1 MTQSLTYQQMGT
13 AARGQAYALFAQT
26 MGYVAATAA
35 LFALGAWLG
44 RDLTGGAGIIAF
56 IAAFAA
62 LIGMR
67 VAARRSAQL
76 TAGLLA
82 AFGLLIGLAVDG
94 RLPRPARL
102 IFGRNELRRPCDRI
116 EGALLL
122 AVSAA
127 SLTVLALAALLA
139 GHIYNS
145 QRAAAACLRPTVAI
159 LSEPGPVVAN
169 ASNPTAQ
176 VQAQATWLLA
186 DGAKRSGLLTAS
198 TAPAIDDA
206 GPGLPYRSG

>member
-1 MTQSLTYQQMGT
+1 MNGKVRQG
-13 AARGQAYALFAQT
+13 
-26 MGYVAATAA
+26 
-35 LFALGAWLG
+35 
-44 RDLTGGAGIIAF
+44 
-56 IAAFAA
+56 
-62 LIGMR
+62 
-67 VAARRSAQL
+67 
-76 TAGLLA
+76 
-82 AFGLLIGLAVDG
+82 DG
-94 RLPRPARL
+94 RLARPARL

-127 SLTVLALAALLA
+127 FLTVLALAALLA

-159 LSEPGPVVAN
+159 LSEPGPAVAN
-169 ASNPTAQ
+169 ATAQ
-176 VQAQATWLLA
+176 VQAQATWRLA

-206 GPGLPYRSG
+206 RAESTVPVWLNRTGDPQPPPPAQDEIVANALTAGAVLSTGAGALLAFCCWLARRALDRHRLARWERAWAATGPRWTRRH

>member
-1 MTQSLTYQQMGT
+1 MNGKVRQG
-13 AARGQAYALFAQT
+13 
-26 MGYVAATAA
+26 
-35 LFALGAWLG
+35 
-44 RDLTGGAGIIAF
+44 
-56 IAAFAA
+56 
-62 LIGMR
+62 
-67 VAARRSAQL
+67 
-76 TAGLLA
+76 
-82 AFGLLIGLAVDG
+82 DG

-102 IFGRNELRRPCDRI
+102 IFGRNVLRRPCDRI

-127 SLTVLALAALLA
+127 FLTVLALAALLA

-159 LSEPGPVVAN
+159 LSEPGPKVAN
-169 ASNPTAQ
+169 ATAQ
-176 VQAQATWLLA
+176 VQAQATWRLA

-206 GPGLPYRSG
+206 RAGSTVPVWLNRSGDPQPPPPAQDEIVADALTAGAVLATGAGALLAFCYWLARRALDRHRLTRWQQAWAVTGPRWTSRH

>member
-1 MTQSLTYQQMGT
+1 MNGKVRQG
-13 AARGQAYALFAQT
+13 
-26 MGYVAATAA
+26 
-35 LFALGAWLG
+35 
-44 RDLTGGAGIIAF
+44 
-56 IAAFAA
+56 
-62 LIGMR
+62 
-67 VAARRSAQL
+67 
-76 TAGLLA
+76 
-82 AFGLLIGLAVDG
+82 DG
-94 RLPRPARL
+94 RLARPARL

-127 SLTVLALAALLA
+127 FLTVLALAALLA

-159 LSEPGPVVAN
+159 LSEPGAVVAN
-169 ASNPTAQ
+169 AFNPTAQ
-176 VQAQATWLLA
+176 VQAQATWRLA

-206 GPGLPYRSG
+206 RAESTVPVWLNRSGDPQPPPPAQDEIVATALTAGAVLWTGAGALLAFCCWLARRALDRHRLARWERAWAATGPRWTSRY